1 MTLEELSYLSQIV
14 GVVAVFGSL
23 VILIVQVRAANQL
36 AREAANNAQIA
47 GLQAV
52 SRALFE
58 APQLAS
64 IWERGTLD
72 LATLDAEERIRFIAY
87 TTYTLRIWEGLHL
100 QHLRGQIADDLWNSH
115 ARLLSSVQNLP
126 GFNAAWEIRRATFS
140 PVFEK
145 FYDRNRAAWTV
156 GEPYGRQVLNEQ
168 VHTQSK
174 EPHA

>member
-1 MTLEELSYLSQIV
+1 MTLEDLAYISQII
-14 GVVAVFGSL
+14 GVAAVLGSL
-23 VILIVQVRAANQL
+23 VILIVQVRAANLL
-36 AREAANNAQIA
+36 AREAAINAQSA

-64 IWERGTLD
+64 IWERGTRD
-72 LATLDAEERIRFIAY
+72 LAALDSEERVRFIAY

-115 ARLLSSVQNLP
+115 CRQLSSVQSLP
-126 GFNAAWEIRRATFS
+126 GFNAAWDIRRATFS

-145 FYDRNRAAWTV
+145 FYDRNRTAWTV
-156 GEPYGRQVLNEQ
+156 GEPYGRQLPNEQ
-168 VHTQSK
+168 AHVQSK
-174 EPHA
+174 EPRA